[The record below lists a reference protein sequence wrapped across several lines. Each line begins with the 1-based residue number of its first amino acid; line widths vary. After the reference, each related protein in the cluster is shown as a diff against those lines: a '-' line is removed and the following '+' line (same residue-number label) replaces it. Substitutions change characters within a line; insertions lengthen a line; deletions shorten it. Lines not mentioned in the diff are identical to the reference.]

1 MGAEVAS
8 LKQTLLREVGVLSHN
23 DGLAWKGPILN
34 VLGEFRDSRMQAVL
48 FGGTLRSLLT
58 ARLFE
63 GRRGRP
69 RDIDVVVSGA
79 PLADLEE
86 RFRAIV
92 NRRTR
97 FGGLQLKRGRW
108 QFDIWPVGDTWAF
121 KQDRTT
127 EASFAELPST
137 TTFNLE
143 AIAVEAWPT
152 SGRSR
157 ALFSGDD
164 QFFDGI
170 LSKTLELNRDD
181 NPFPQLTVVRGLV
194 MASEL
199 RFRIGRRF
207 AKHVREVGPALTEE
221 RLDQV
226 QRSHYGHARLDVR
239 TLKALIASV
248 LEAPTDGREVS
259 LPVVGQ
265 LHLWQNGSDAPT
277 PRVSV
282 HVLSSSRPARS
293 LETTDKDNAQWFSW
307 ASSASAT

>member
-34 VLGEFRDSRMQAVL
+34 VLGEFRHSRMQAVL

-121 KQDRTT
+121 KHDRIT
-127 EASFAELPST
+127 EASFAGLPST

-152 SGRSR
+152 RGRSR

-164 QFFDGI
+164 QFFEGI

-181 NPFPQLTVVRGLV
+181 NPFPELTVVRGLV

-199 RFRIGRRF
+199 RFRVGPRF
-207 AKHVREVGPALTEE
+207 AEHVRKVGPALTEE
-221 RLDQV
+221 RLDQI
-226 QRSHYGHARLDVR
+226 QRSHYGHARLDAR
-239 TLKALIASV
+239 TLRAFISCV
-248 LEAPTDGREVS
+248 LRAPIDGREVS

-265 LHLWQNGSDAPT
+265 LHLWQNGSDASAPH
-277 PRVSV
+277 VSV
-282 HVLSSSRPARS
+282 HVLASSQSVS
-293 LETTDKDNAQWFSW
+293 SMDTTHADNA
-307 ASSASAT
+307 